1 MGNVALWAHFTPSLC
16 VSPRKSDTSTTH
28 HVTKSRHYFG
38 VIRSVSK
45 PLQHDPHSSPEHR
58 QPMRLRSKHSL
69 QRLRLRLGHVDIRTQ
84 LRQLLDAAQHFDSAD
99 SAPSAPMYSSSAS
112 LNSCLSSDTGWL
124 NGDQFLHHH
133 LSHWTS
139 MHQALP
145 ERHALNNGLGPAPD
159 TLNALEAVW
168 SNFL

>member
-1 MGNVALWAHFTPSLC
+1 
-16 VSPRKSDTSTTH
+16 
-28 HVTKSRHYFG
+28 
-38 VIRSVSK
+38 
-45 PLQHDPHSSPEHR
+45 
-58 QPMRLRSKHSL
+58 MRLRSKHSL
-69 QRLRLRLGHVDIRTQ
+69 QRLRLRLGHVGACERQDPSAAVANDFVDPRIRTQ

-112 LNSCLSSDTGWL
+112 LNSCLSSDSGWL